1 MEGVDRAERSQS
13 GKVWLV
19 GAGCGGPELIT
30 VKGLSLVESCD
41 VLLYDS
47 LSAKE
52 LLERARPDCERID
65 VGKRYGGQAV
75 SQEEINRLLVQKAGK
90 GKGWSA

>member
-1 MEGVDRAERSQS
+1 MTGKAGMRGMECVDRAERGKA

-47 LSAKE
+47 LSANCLLYTAQLFKDEVRACGVE
-52 LLERARPDCERID
+52 LGLPHSMVYRQPFP
-65 VGKRYGGQAV
+65 GP
-75 SQEEINRLLVQKAGK
+75 
-90 GKGWSA
+90 

>member
-52 LLERARPDCERID
+52 LLERARPDCEGSMWESGMAGRPSLRRRSTACWF
-65 VGKRYGGQAV
+65 KRP
-75 SQEEINRLLVQKAGK
+75 EK